1 MVLVDVEVEEAVLL
15 VEVIAAELMTVGYIE
30 EALDTNG
37 GGVLAA
43 VVFVGAGG
51 NVTSD
56 TRTCGLFW
64 LVW

>member
-1 MVLVDVEVEEAVLL
+1 MVPADVEVEEAVLL
-15 VEVIAAELMTVGYIE
+15 VEVIDAEFRTVGYIVE
-30 EALDTNG
+30 GPDTNG
-37 GGVLAA
+37 GGVIAP

>member
-1 MVLVDVEVEEAVLL
+1 MVPADVEVDEAVLL
-15 VEVIAAELMTVGYIE
+15 VEVFAAELMTVEYIE
-30 EALDTNG
+30 EGPDTNG
-37 GGVLAA
+37 GVIAA
-43 VVFVGAGG
+43 VRFVGAGG